1 LTNDKAVLFDVF
13 GTLWHGQASPGD
25 VWREI
30 LADLGFDVPADQIER
45 AWEMEWKILGPEF
58 FGFES
63 SGHPNEDSVIEDM
76 FRASERRL
84 TGSLDLTVDPDRLR
98 PVAHNHFTEN
108 SVLYPE
114 TADVLKSSARW
125 ARRSPWCPTASI
137 RNGRLC
143 CWA

>member
-1 LTNDKAVLFDVF
+1 MTNYKALLFDAF

-137 RNGRLC
+137 RNGRPC